1 MLYLKIQNLNKM
13 KKVLLILSVLCYATT
28 TFAVDR
34 FVDAAFGS
42 GNGTTMF
49 ATISSAVAASS
60 NGDRI
65 LIAAGLYSEGAQTI
79 NKSLT
84 IAPQVAGA
92 SVRYAGNLTING
104 FAGMKLYMVGI
115 NMGIYSITAGT
126 NSATA
131 SSKALV
137 SFVDCKMGDLS
148 MNADN
153 YELLA
158 IRTSVTNN
166 TTMRYG
172 SFIASKT
179 NNLFIVD
186 EATTASTTDKIVL
199 TADSI
204 MNTMSM
210 RADNYAL
217 SVSNCILK
225 NMTFFK
231 WNSSSSVV
239 NEFYNNDVLTN
250 ANWMLASQ
258 GVPGYNFKFSSN
270 NFLGTINFNSGGS
283 YSGYPYYTYGY
294 YWDTA
299 SEGTLTYST
308 TLSLFPNPSTSGFFE
323 WTYNGLDLPCTVPT
337 ASEALVLTKV
347 VGTVGT
353 TVNTGNPNHEF
364 YDIDLTLSDRG
375 RFGGPN
381 SWNNFFPVSN
391 PNNSKAF
398 IYNLNIPADLF
409 PGQNVDIKA
418 KAYHRN

>member
-1 MLYLKIQNLNKM
+1 M
-13 KKVLLILSVLCYATT
+13 KKVLLILSVLCYATSSY
-28 TFAVDR
+28 AVDR

-49 ATISSAVAASS
+49 SSITSAVAAAS

-92 SVRYAGNLTING
+92 SVRYAGNLTITG

-115 NMGIYSITAGT
+115 NMGIYSVTATT

-137 SFVDCKMGDLS
+137 SFVDCKLTDLS
-148 MNADN
+148 INADN

-158 IRTSVTNN
+158 IRTSVANT

-179 NNLFIVD
+179 NDLYIVD
-186 EATTASTTDKIVL
+186 EAGSTSTTDKIVL
-199 TADSI
+199 SADSI
-204 MNTMSM
+204 MNNFNM

-217 SVSNCILK
+217 SVSNCLLK
-225 NMTFFK
+225 NITFFK
-231 WNSSSSVV
+231 WNSSTSVS
-239 NEFYNNDVLTN
+239 NDFFNNDVINN
-250 ANWMLASQ
+250 ASWMLASAN
-258 GVPGYNFKFSSN
+258 VPAYNFKFSSN

-299 SEGTLTYST
+299 VETSLTYST
-308 TLSLFPNPSTSGFFE
+308 TTSLFPNISSSGFFE
-323 WTYNGLDLPCTVPT
+323 WTYNGLDLPCAVPT
-337 ASEALVLTKV
+337 ASNALVLTKV

-364 YDIDLTLSDRG
+364 YDIDLTLGDRG

-381 SWNNFFPVSN
+381 SWNNYFPVSN

-398 IYNLNIPADLF
+398 IYNLSIPADLF

>member
-1 MLYLKIQNLNKM
+1 M
-13 KKVLLILSVLCYATT
+13 KKVFLIISALCFAAT

-49 ATISSAVAASS
+49 STINSAIAASS

-84 IAPQVAGA
+84 IAPQVAGTTV
-92 SVRYAGNLTING
+92 SYAGNLTITG

-115 NMGIYSITAGT
+115 NMGIYSITGSS
-126 NSATA
+126 NSATT

-137 SFVDCKMGDLS
+137 SLVDCKLGDLA

-153 YELLA
+153 FELLA

-179 NNLFIVD
+179 NNLYIVD
-186 EATTASTTDKIVL
+186 EAGSTNTTDKIVL

-204 MNTMSM
+204 MNNFSM

-231 WNSSSSVV
+231 WNSSSTVA
-239 NEFYNNDVLTN
+239 NEFYNNDVLTS
-250 ANWMLASQ
+250 ANWMLAS
-258 GVPGYNFKFSSN
+258 GNVPGYNFKFSSN
-270 NFLGTINFNSGGS
+270 NFLGTISFNSGGS

-299 SEGTLTYST
+299 VEGSLTYST
-308 TLSLFPNPSTSGFFE
+308 TSSLFPNASSSGFFE
-323 WTYNGLDLPCTVPT
+323 WTYNGLDLPCTVPSAT
-337 ASEALVLTKV
+337 DPLVLTKV

-364 YDIDLTLSDRG
+364 YDIDLTVSDRG

-381 SWNNFFPVSN
+381 SWNNYYPVSN

-418 KAYHRN
+418 KAYHKN

>member
-34 FVDAAFGS
+34 FVDATFGS

-49 ATISSAVAASS
+49 STINSAIAASS

-84 IAPQVAGA
+84 IAPQVAGTTV
-92 SVRYAGNLTING
+92 SYAGNWTITG

-115 NMGIYSITAGT
+115 NMGIYSVTGSSS
-126 NSATA
+126 SATS

-137 SFVDCKMGDLS
+137 SLIDCKLGDLA

-153 YELLA
+153 FELLA

-179 NNLFIVD
+179 NNLYIVD
-186 EATTASTTDKIVL
+186 EAGSANTTDKIVL

-204 MNTMSM
+204 MNNFSM

-225 NMTFFK
+225 NLTFFK
-231 WNSSSSVV
+231 WNSNSTVA
-239 NEFYNNDVLTN
+239 NEFYNNDVLNN
-250 ANWMLASQ
+250 ANWMLAS
-258 GVPGYNFKFSSN
+258 GNVPGYNFKFSSN

-299 SEGTLTYST
+299 VEGSLTYST
-308 TLSLFPNPSTSGFFE
+308 TSSLFPYPQSNGFFE
-323 WTYNGLDLPCTVPT
+323 WTYNGLDLPCTVPSAT
-337 ASEALVLTKV
+337 DPLVLTKV

-364 YDIDLTLSDRG
+364 YDIDLTVSDRG

-381 SWNNFFPVSN
+381 SWNNYYPVSN

>member
-1 MLYLKIQNLNKM
+1 MLYLTIQNLNKM
-13 KKVLLILSVLCYATT
+13 KKVLLILSVLCFATT

-49 ATISSAVAASS
+49 STINSAIAASS

-84 IAPQVAGA
+84 IAPQVAGTTV
-92 SVRYAGNLTING
+92 SYAGNLTITG

-115 NMGIYSITAGT
+115 NMGIYSITGSS
-126 NSATA
+126 NSATT
-131 SSKALV
+131 SNKALV
-137 SFVDCKMGDLS
+137 SLVDCKLGDLA

-204 MNTMSM
+204 MNNFSM

-225 NMTFFK
+225 NITFFK
-231 WNSSSSVV
+231 WNSNSTVA
-239 NEFYNNDVLTN
+239 NEFYNNDVLNN
-250 ANWMLASQ
+250 ANWMLASA

-299 SEGTLTYST
+299 VEGTLTYST
-308 TLSLFPNPSTSGFFE
+308 TLSLFPNPATSGFFE

-381 SWNNFFPVSN
+381 SWNNYYPVSN

-418 KAYHRN
+418 KAYHKN